1 MNAFINTGRLSVRN
15 FVLDEKDHIYR
26 LALSKASAMLRD
38 PEAHL
43 YPQFAGKRVRA
54 TQVFVELEDGRPAR
68 ITRMIH
74 FVLTFDEHGVLKK
87 ELHMRQEMARYN
99 LYIKVTHPAEGES
112 EDERVVDVKDRF
124 LTSGGQW
131 KPTAVLEDRL
141 RDAALG
147 KVKCQR
153 V

>member
-1 MNAFINTGRLSVRN
+1 MDNRPLSVRN
-15 FVLDEKDHIYR
+15 FVLDDEDHIYR
-26 LALSKASAMLRD
+26 LAVSKASAMLRD

-54 TQVFVELEDGRPAR
+54 TQVFVELEGSHPVR

-74 FVLTFDEHGVLKK
+74 FILTFDENGQLKK

-99 LYIKVTHPAEGES
+99 LYVKATYPAEGES
-112 EDERVVDVKDRF
+112 EDGRVVDVKDRF
-124 LTSGGQW
+124 LTTGGQW
-131 KPTAVLEDRL
+131 KPTPVLEERL
-141 RDAALG
+141 CDAAQG
-147 KVKCQR
+147 KLKCHR